1 VGSKIVKRN
10 SPIENPEVAA
20 VFASHP
26 PHLQERLLA
35 LRALILKPAQ
45 ATPGVGRIEE
55 TLKWGQISYL
65 TPDSRS
71 GTTLRIDAEGDGTA
85 IFVNCQTDLVQR
97 YKALYPET
105 FGYAGERAV
114 LLAADSPIDEAALGH
129 CVALALTYHLAKRR
143 K

>member
-1 VGSKIVKRN
+1 MKRN
-10 SPIENPEVAA
+10 SPIANPEVAA
-20 VFASHP
+20 IFASHP

-35 LRALILKPAQ
+35 LRALILKTAQ

-65 TPDSRS
+65 TPDSKS
-71 GTTLRIDAEGDGTA
+71 GTTVRIDADGEGTA

-97 YKALYPET
+97 YRALYPDA

-114 LLAADSPIDEAALGH
+114 LLAVDKPIDEVALEH

>member
-1 VGSKIVKRN
+1 MVKRN

-26 PHLQERLLA
+26 PPLRERLLA
-35 LRALILKPAQ
+35 LRALILKTAQ

-55 TLKWGQISYL
+55 TLKWGQVSYL
-65 TPDSRS
+65 TPDSKS
-71 GTTLRIDAEGDGTA
+71 GTTVRIDADGA
-85 IFVNCQTDLVQR
+85 GAAMFVNCQTDLVQR
-97 YKALYPET
+97 YKALYPDA

-114 LLAADSPIDEAALGH
+114 LLAADKPIDEAALAH

>member
-1 VGSKIVKRN
+1 MKRN
-10 SPIENPEVAA
+10 SSIENPEVAA

-26 PHLQERLLA
+26 AQQRERLLA
-35 LRALILKPAQ
+35 LRELILSTAA

-65 TPDSRS
+65 TPETGS
-71 GTTLRIDAEGDGTA
+71 GTTVRIDAEGDGAA

-97 YKALYPET
+97 FRALYPDT

-114 LLAADSPIDEAALGH
+114 LLAADKPVDEAALGH
-129 CVALALTYHLAKRR
+129 CVALALTYHAAKRR